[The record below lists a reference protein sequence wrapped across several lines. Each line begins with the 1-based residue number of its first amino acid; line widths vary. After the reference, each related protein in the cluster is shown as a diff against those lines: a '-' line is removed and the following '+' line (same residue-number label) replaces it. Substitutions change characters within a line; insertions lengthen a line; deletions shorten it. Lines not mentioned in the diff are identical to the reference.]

1 VTKLGFEV
9 FGVLDGAD
17 FYVGL
22 FAGFVTA
29 KAGDPDL
36 TVADHSS
43 LGVDEEGL
51 VFLFEDGICNVVGD
65 DSVVVLDEL
74 FFIFDG
80 EWFFAG
86 IDFDGIVNEDGDT
99 GGVVLGNSLL
109 ELGEDLV
116 DLDVIADGE
125 VDGFVESGGGSLS
138 CAEVQG
144 EERAGD

>member
-1 VTKLGFEV
+1 MLPTSQIRDVGTGSVTELGFEI
-9 FGVLDGAD
+9 FGVLDGTD

-29 KAGDPDL
+29 KASDPDL
-36 TVADHSS
+36 AVADHSS

-86 IDFDGIVNEDGDT
+86 IDFDGVVDENGYT
-99 GGVVLGNSLL
+99 GGVVLGDSLL

-116 DLDVIADGE
+116 DLDVIADG
-125 VDGFVESGGGSLS
+125 
-138 CAEVQG
+138 
-144 EERAGD
+144 